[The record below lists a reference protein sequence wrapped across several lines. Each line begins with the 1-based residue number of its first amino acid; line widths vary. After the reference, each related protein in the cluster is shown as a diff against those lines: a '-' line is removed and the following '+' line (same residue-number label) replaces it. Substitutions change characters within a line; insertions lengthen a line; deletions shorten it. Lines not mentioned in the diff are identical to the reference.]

1 MSWYEDFKTGTKDYL
16 TKGNS
21 KQSKTT
27 SYSKYG
33 SSSWWMSDWDD
44 TGYSNSFTTN
54 TQTKSKNLYKM
65 AAHRRAIANF
75 VSIVTGKNIPVK
87 FNTKGNSYTD
97 GTTVV
102 ISSKVA
108 EPNEFD
114 PAVGLALHEG
124 SHIKLSNFKLLADMY
139 KSIEKVVG
147 PAKLKEWLETANK
160 KGVEDVI
167 YTVKD
172 ILNWVE
178 DRRIDQFIFD
188 GAPGYRDYYR
198 SMYDKYFNDPA
209 IDKGMQSDEFKTET
223 MDAYM
228 FRLINLHSKFSKANA
243 LKGLNEITKIAK
255 LSDINRLKS
264 TDDALVVACDI
275 FDVILRCI
283 DEAQQKV
290 ENKANGKKQ
299 KANGQGQGA
308 PQAGEGEQ
316 EAGEDDIDV
325 EIGEDGDGDG
335 DDNDESEDF
344 DEAGG
349 DNEVAEEG
357 KGVVGK
363 IKAVLG
369 GKGKNAKPAEGKLS
383 QRQMDILKKKI
394 EKQKEFLRGEIKK
407 GNVSSNENKQ
417 LDTIDQSGTEL
428 KTVGQ
433 ELANGVVITKGIDCI
448 VVKKMNQ
455 SLLESA
461 DFPLADLRYNAKDGE
476 HQNSVQCAS
485 EVIEGIRI
493 GTVLGKKLQVRSES
507 RETIF
512 NRQLVGRMDKRMI
525 SSLGFGNEHVFFTKE
540 IDAYKKANLHISVDA
555 SGSMSGTKWRKTM
568 TNVVALAKAVSMI
581 PNLEIQISFRTT
593 SGELPYIVIAYDSR
607 VDKFIKVKTLFQYL
621 RPGGTT
627 PEGLAFEG
635 VMKQMVGSTTDVE
648 SYFLNISD
656 GEPYF
661 HGKGYNYQG
670 YYASKHTKK
679 MVDKIEAM
687 GIKVMS
693 YFVSEYSG
701 DVDATSGSGKV
712 FKDCYGK
719 AAHYIN
725 VTNVNEV
732 TRTMNKLFMAK
743 ES

>member
-124 SHIKLSNFKLLADMY
+124 SHIKLSNFTLLADMY
-139 KSIEKVVG
+139 QSIQKVVG
-147 PAKLKEWLETANK
+147 PAKLKEWMETANN
-160 KGVEDVI
+160 KGVSDVI
-167 YTVKD
+167 YTIKD

-188 GAPGYRDYYR
+188 AAPGYRDYYR

-209 IDKGMQSDEFKTET
+209 IDKGMTSTEMSNET
-223 MDAYM
+223 MDSYM
-228 FRLINLHSKFSKANA
+228 FRLINLHSKFSRANA

-275 FDVILRCI
+275 FEVILTNI
-283 DEAQQKV
+283 DANAQEE
-290 ENKANGKKQ
+290 ENKGKGKG
-299 KANGQGQGA
+299 KGQGQGS

-316 EAGEDDIDV
+316 EAGEDDIEV
-325 EIGEDGDGDG
+325 EMGDSGSEGMG
-335 DDNDESEDF
+335 DDGEDF
-344 DEAGG
+344 DEAG
-349 DNEVAEEG
+349 DNGVAEEG

-363 IKAVLG
+363 IKVMLG
-369 GKGKNAKPAEGKLS
+369 GKGKNGKPAEGKLS
-383 QRQMDILKKKI
+383 QRQLEILKKKI
-394 EKQKEFLRGEIKK
+394 EKQKEFLRGDVKK
-407 GNVSSNENKQ
+407 GNVSQTENKS

-428 KTVGQ
+428 KKVGE
-433 ELANGVVITKGIDCI
+433 ELANGKVVTKGIECI
-448 VVKKMNQ
+448 VVKKMTQ
-455 SLLESA
+455 TLLESH
-461 DFPLADLRYNAKDGE
+461 DFPLASLRYNAKEGE
-476 HQNSVQCAS
+476 HQCQSHCAT
-485 EVIEGIRI
+485 EVAEGIRL
-493 GTVLGKKLQVRSES
+493 GTILGKKLQVRSES

-525 SSLGFGNEHVFFTKE
+525 SSLGFGNEHVFYTKE

-555 SGSMSGTKWRKTM
+555 SGSMGGTKWRKTM
-568 TNVVALAKAVSMI
+568 INVVALAKAVDMI
-581 PNLEIQISFRTT
+581 SNLEIQISFRTT
-593 SGELPYIVIAYDSR
+593 SGELPYIVVAYDSR

-621 RPGGTT
+621 QPGGTT

-635 VMKQMVGSTTDVE
+635 VMKQMVGSTNDID

-679 MVDKIEAM
+679 MVDKIQSM
-687 GIKVMS
+687 GIKVLS
-693 YFVSEYSG
+693 YFVSDYSG

-719 AAHYIN
+719 AASYIN

-732 TRTMNKLFMAK
+732 TRTMNGLFMAK

>member
-1 MSWYEDFKTGTKDYL
+1 MSKYK
-16 TKGNS
+16 
-21 KQSKTT
+21 
-27 SYSKYG
+27 SYSSYG
-33 SSSWWMSDWDD
+33 NSSWWMSDWDTND
-44 TGYSNSFTTN
+44 YTTSYSPK
-54 TQTKSKNLYKM
+54 QEKSKNLYKM

-124 SHIKLSNFKLLADMY
+124 SHIKLSNFTLLADMY
-139 KSIEKVVG
+139 KSISKVVG
-147 PAKLKEWLETANK
+147 PAKLKEWMDTANQ
-160 KGVEDVI
+160 KGVSDVI

-209 IDKGMQSDEFKTET
+209 IDKGMTSTEMSNET
-223 MDAYM
+223 MDSYM
-228 FRLINLHSKFSKANA
+228 FRLINLHSKFSRANA
-243 LKGLNEITKIAK
+243 LKGLSEITKIAK

-283 DEAQQKV
+283 DEAQQAE
-290 ENKANGKKQ
+290 ENKGNGKGKG
-299 KANGQGQGA
+299 KGQGNGS

-316 EAGEDDIDV
+316 EAGENDIDV
-325 EIGEDGDGDG
+325 EVGEDGGSDGID
-335 DDNDESEDF
+335 DESEDF

-357 KGVVGK
+357 KGVMGK
-363 IKAVLG
+363 IKVMLG
-369 GKGKNAKPAEGKLS
+369 GKGKNGKPAEGKLS
-383 QRQMDILKKKI
+383 QRQLEILKKKI
-394 EKQKEFLRGEIKK
+394 EKQKEFLRGDVKK
-407 GNVSSNENKQ
+407 GNVSSSENKS

-433 ELANGVVITKGIDCI
+433 ELANGVVITKGIECI

-455 SLLESA
+455 SLLESS
-461 DFPLADLRYNAKDGE
+461 DFPLADLRYNSKEGE
-476 HQNSVQCAS
+476 HQNHLQCAS
-485 EVIEGIRI
+485 EVLEGIRL
-493 GTVLGKKLQVRSES
+493 GTILGKKLQVRSES

-568 TNVVALAKAVSMI
+568 TNVVALAKAVDMI
-581 PNLEIQISFRTT
+581 SNLEIQISFRTT
-593 SGELPYIVIAYDSR
+593 SGELPYIVVAYDSR
-607 VDKFIKVKTLFQYL
+607 IDKFIKVKTLFQYL

-635 VMKQMVGSTTDVE
+635 VMKQMVGSTTDVD

-679 MVDKIEAM
+679 MVDKIQSM
-687 GIKVMS
+687 GIKVLS

-719 AAHYIN
+719 AASYIN

-732 TRTMNKLFMAK
+732 TRTMNGLFMAK

>member
-1 MSWYEDFKTGTKDYL
+1 MSKYK
-16 TKGNS
+16 
-21 KQSKTT
+21 
-27 SYSKYG
+27 SYSSYG

-44 TGYSNSFTTN
+44 SKYTTSY
-54 TQTKSKNLYKM
+54 TTKQDKSKNLYKM

-87 FNTKGNSYTD
+87 FNSKGNSYTD
-97 GTTVV
+97 GNTVV

-124 SHIKLSNFKLLADMY
+124 SHIKLSNFTLLQDMY
-139 KSIEKVVG
+139 KSIEKAVG
-147 PAKLKEWLETANK
+147 PAKLKEWMDIANQ
-160 KGVEDVI
+160 KGVSDVI
-167 YTVKD
+167 YTIKD

-209 IDKGMQSDEFKTET
+209 IDKGMQSTEMSTET
-223 MDAYM
+223 LNSYM
-228 FRLINLHSKFSKANA
+228 FRLINLHSKFSRANA
-243 LKGLNEITKIAK
+243 LNGLGEITKIAK
-255 LSDINRLKS
+255 LSDISRLNS
-264 TDDALVVACDI
+264 TGDALIVACDI
-275 FDVILRCI
+275 FDVILNNI
-283 DEAQQKV
+283 DAKAQEE
-290 ENKANGKKQ
+290 ENEANGKGKG
-299 KANGQGQGA
+299 KGQGNGS

-325 EIGEDGDGDG
+325 EVGDGDDGDG
-335 DDNDESEDF
+335 DDSETEDF

-357 KGVVGK
+357 KGVMGK
-363 IKAVLG
+363 IKVMLG
-369 GKGKNAKPAEGKLS
+369 GKAKNGKPAEGKLS
-383 QRQMDILKKKI
+383 QRQLEILKKKI
-394 EKQKEFLRGEIKK
+394 EKQKEFIRGNIKK
-407 GNVSSNENKQ
+407 GTVSQNENKQ
-417 LDTIDQSGTEL
+417 LDTIDKSGTEL

-433 ELANGVVITKGIDCI
+433 ELANGVVVTKGIDCI
-448 VVKKMNQ
+448 VVKKMTQ
-455 SLLESA
+455 SLMESS
-461 DFPLADLRYNAKDGE
+461 DFPLASLRYNAKEGE
-476 HQNSVQCAS
+476 HQNSVHCAS
-485 EVIEGIRI
+485 EVAEGIRI
-493 GTVLGKKLQVRSES
+493 GTILGKKLQVRSES

-593 SGELPYIVIAYDSR
+593 SGELPYIVVAYDSR

-621 RPGGTT
+621 QPGGTT

-635 VMKQMVGSTTDVE
+635 VMKQMVGSTSDID

-661 HGKGYNYQG
+661 HGKGYSYQG
-670 YYASKHTKK
+670 YHASKHTRK
-679 MVDKIEAM
+679 MVDKIEGM
-687 GIKVMS
+687 GIKVLS
-693 YFVSEYSG
+693 YFVSDYSG
-701 DVDATSGSGKV
+701 DVDASSGSGKV

-719 AAHYIN
+719 AASYIN

-732 TRTMNKLFMAK
+732 TRTMNGLFMAK

>member
-1 MSWYEDFKTGTKDYL
+1 MSKYK
-16 TKGNS
+16 
-21 KQSKTT
+21 
-27 SYSKYG
+27 SYSSYG
-33 SSSWWMSDWDD
+33 NSSWWMSDWDTND
-44 TGYSNSFTTN
+44 YTISYSPK
-54 TQTKSKNLYKM
+54 QEKSKNLYKM

-124 SHIKLSNFKLLADMY
+124 SHIKLSNFTLLADMY
-139 KSIEKVVG
+139 QSIQKVVG
-147 PAKLKEWLETANK
+147 PAKLKEWMETANK
-160 KGVEDVI
+160 KGVSDVI

-209 IDKGMQSDEFKTET
+209 IDKGMTSTEMSNET
-223 MDAYM
+223 MDSYM
-228 FRLINLHSKFSKANA
+228 FRLINLHSKFSRPNA
-243 LKGLNEITKIAK
+243 LKGLSEITKIAK

-283 DEAQQKV
+283 DEAQQAE
-290 ENKANGKKQ
+290 ENKGNGKGKG
-299 KANGQGQGA
+299 KGQGS

-316 EAGEDDIDV
+316 EAGEDDIEV
-325 EIGEDGDGDG
+325 EVSEDGGSDGI
-335 DDNDESEDF
+335 DDEGEDF
-344 DEAGG
+344 DEAAG
-349 DNEVAEEG
+349 DNEAAEEG
-357 KGVVGK
+357 KGVMGK
-363 IKAVLG
+363 IKVMLG
-369 GKGKNAKPAEGKLS
+369 GKGKNGKPAEGKLS
-383 QRQMDILKKKI
+383 QRQLEILKKKI
-394 EKQKEFLRGEIKK
+394 EKQKEFLRGDVKK
-407 GNVSSNENKQ
+407 GNVSSSENKS

-428 KTVGQ
+428 KTVGE
-433 ELANGVVITKGIDCI
+433 ELSNGTVVTKGIECI

-461 DFPLADLRYNAKDGE
+461 DFPLADLRYNSKEGE
-476 HQNSVQCAS
+476 HQNHLQCAS
-485 EVIEGIRI
+485 EVLEGIRL
-493 GTVLGKKLQVRSES
+493 GTILGKKLQVRSES

-568 TNVVALAKAVSMI
+568 TNVVALAKAVDMI
-581 PNLEIQISFRTT
+581 SNLEIQISFRTT
-593 SGELPYIVIAYDSR
+593 SGELPYIVVAYDSR

-635 VMKQMVGSTTDVE
+635 VMKQMVGSTTDVD

-670 YYASKHTKK
+670 HHASKHTRK
-679 MVDKIEAM
+679 MVDKIQSM
-687 GIKVMS
+687 GIKVLS
-693 YFVSEYSG
+693 YFVSDYG
-701 DVDATSGSGKV
+701 DTDSTSGSGKV

-719 AAHYIN
+719 AASYIN

-732 TRTMNKLFMAK
+732 TRTMNGLFMAK

>member
-1 MSWYEDFKTGTKDYL
+1 
-16 TKGNS
+16 
-21 KQSKTT
+21 
-27 SYSKYG
+27 
-33 SSSWWMSDWDD
+33 MSDWDTND
-44 TGYSNSFTTN
+44 YTTLYSPK
-54 TQTKSKNLYKM
+54 QEKSKNLYKM

-124 SHIKLSNFKLLADMY
+124 SHIKLSNFTLLADMY
-139 KSIEKVVG
+139 QSIQKVVG
-147 PAKLKEWLETANK
+147 PAKLKEWMETANN
-160 KGVEDVI
+160 KGVSDVI
-167 YTVKD
+167 YTIKD

-198 SMYDKYFNDPA
+198 AMYDKYFNDPA
-209 IDKGMQSDEFKTET
+209 IDKGMTSTEMSEET
-223 MDAYM
+223 LDSYM
-228 FRLINLHSKFSKANA
+228 FRLINLHSKFSRPNA
-243 LKGLNEITKIAK
+243 LKGLSEITKLAK
-255 LSDINRLKS
+255 LSDINRLKT

-275 FDVILRCI
+275 FDVILTNI
-283 DEAQQKV
+283 DANAQAE
-290 ENKANGKKQ
+290 ENKGNGKGKG
-299 KANGQGQGA
+299 KGQGS

-325 EIGEDGDGDG
+325 EIGEDGGSDGI
-335 DDNDESEDF
+335 DDEGEDF

-357 KGVVGK
+357 KGVMGK
-363 IKAVLG
+363 IKVMLG
-369 GKGKNAKPAEGKLS
+369 GKGKNGKPAEGKLS
-383 QRQMDILKKKI
+383 QRQLEILKKKI
-394 EKQKEFLRGEIKK
+394 EKQKEFLRGDVKK
-407 GNVSSNENKQ
+407 GSVSSSENKS

-433 ELANGVVITKGIDCI
+433 ELANGTVINKGIECI

-461 DFPLADLRYNAKDGE
+461 DFPLADLRYNSKAGE
-476 HQNSVQCAS
+476 HQNHVQCAS
-485 EVIEGIRI
+485 EVLEGIRL
-493 GTVLGKKLQVRSES
+493 GTILGKKLQVRSES

-568 TNVVALAKAVSMI
+568 TNVVALAKAVDMI
-581 PNLEIQISFRTT
+581 SNLEIQISFRTT
-593 SGELPYIVIAYDSR
+593 SGELPYIVVAYDSR
-607 VDKFIKVKTLFQYL
+607 IDKFIKIKTLFQYL

-635 VMKQMVGSTTDVE
+635 VMKQMVGSTTDVD

-679 MVDKIEAM
+679 MVDKIQSM
-687 GIKVMS
+687 GIKVLS

-701 DVDATSGSGKV
+701 DADATSGSGKV
-712 FKDCYGK
+712 LKDCYGK
-719 AAHYIN
+719 AASYIN

-732 TRTMNKLFMAK
+732 TRTMNGLFMAK

>member
-1 MSWYEDFKTGTKDYL
+1 MSKYK
-16 TKGNS
+16 
-21 KQSKTT
+21 
-27 SYSKYG
+27 SYSSSKYG
-33 SSSWWMSDWDD
+33 NSSWWMSDWETNDY
-44 TGYSNSFTTN
+44 TVVYSGK
-54 TQTKSKNLYKM
+54 QEKSKNLYKM

-124 SHIKLSNFKLLADMY
+124 SHIKLSNFKLLGDMY

-147 PAKLKEWLETANK
+147 PAKLKEWSETANA
-160 KGVEDVI
+160 KGVSDII
-167 YTVKD
+167 YTIKD

-198 SMYDKYFNDPA
+198 AMYDKYFNDPA
-209 IDKGMQSDEFKTET
+209 IDKGMTSTEMSEET
-223 MDAYM
+223 LDSYM
-228 FRLINLHSKFSKANA
+228 FRLINLHSKFSRPNA
-243 LKGLNEITKIAK
+243 LKGLSEITKLAK
-255 LSDINRLKS
+255 LSDINRLKT

-275 FDVILRCI
+275 FEVILNNI
-283 DEAQQKV
+283 DPQAQQA
-290 ENKANGKKQ
+290 ENEANGKKQ
-299 KANGQGQGA
+299 KGNGQGQGS

-316 EAGEDDIDV
+316 EAGEDDIEV
-325 EIGEDGDGDG
+325 EINEDGGSDGM
-335 DDNDESEDF
+335 DDEGEDF
-344 DEAGG
+344 DEAAG

-357 KGVVGK
+357 KGVMGK
-363 IKAVLG
+363 IKVMLG
-369 GKGKNAKPAEGKLS
+369 GKGKNGKPAEGKLS
-383 QRQMDILKKKI
+383 QRQLEILKKKI
-394 EKQKEFLRGEIKK
+394 EKQKEFLRGDVKK
-407 GNVSSNENKQ
+407 GNVSQTENKA

-433 ELANGVVITKGIDCI
+433 ELANGKVVTKGIDCI
-448 VVKKMNQ
+448 VVKKMTQ
-455 SLLESA
+455 TLLESH
-461 DFPLADLRYNAKDGE
+461 DFPLASLRYNAKEGE
-476 HQNSVQCAS
+476 HQCQSQCAS
-485 EVIEGIRI
+485 EVAEGIRL
-493 GTVLGKKLQVRSES
+493 GTILGKKLQVRSES

-525 SSLGFGNEHVFFTKE
+525 SSLGFGNEHVFYTKE

-555 SGSMSGTKWRKTM
+555 SGSMGGTKWRKTM
-568 TNVVALAKAVSMI
+568 TNVVALAKAVDMI
-581 PNLEIQISFRTT
+581 SNLEIQISFRTT
-593 SGELPYIVIAYDSR
+593 SGELPYIVVAYDSR

-621 RPGGTT
+621 QPGGTT

-635 VMKQMVGSTTDVE
+635 VMKQMVGSTTDID

-661 HGKGYNYQG
+661 HGKGYSYQG
-670 YYASKHTKK
+670 YHASKHTRK

-687 GIKVMS
+687 GIKVLS
-693 YFVSEYSG
+693 YFVSDYSG
-701 DVDATSGSGKV
+701 DVDASSGSGKV

-719 AAHYIN
+719 AASYIN

-732 TRTMNKLFMAK
+732 TRTMNGLFMAK
-743 ES
+743 D

>member
-1 MSWYEDFKTGTKDYL
+1 
-16 TKGNS
+16 
-21 KQSKTT
+21 
-27 SYSKYG
+27 
-33 SSSWWMSDWDD
+33 MSDWDTND
-44 TGYSNSFTTN
+44 YTISYSPK
-54 TQTKSKNLYKM
+54 QEKSKNLYKM

-124 SHIKLSNFKLLADMY
+124 SHIKLSNFTLLADMY
-139 KSIEKVVG
+139 QSIQKVVG
-147 PAKLKEWLETANK
+147 PAKLKEWMETANN
-160 KGVEDVI
+160 KGVSDVI
-167 YTVKD
+167 YTIKD

-209 IDKGMQSDEFKTET
+209 IDKGMTSTEMSEET
-223 MDAYM
+223 LDSYM
-228 FRLINLHSKFSKANA
+228 FRLINLHSKFSRPNA
-243 LKGLNEITKIAK
+243 LKGLSEITKLAK

-275 FDVILRCI
+275 FDVILTNI
-283 DEAQQKV
+283 DANAQAE
-290 ENKANGKKQ
+290 ENKGNGKGKG
-299 KANGQGQGA
+299 KGQGS

-316 EAGEDDIDV
+316 EAGEDDIEV
-325 EIGEDGDGDG
+325 EINEDGGSDGI
-335 DDNDESEDF
+335 DDEGEEF

-349 DNEVAEEG
+349 DNEAAEEG
-357 KGVVGK
+357 KGVMGK
-363 IKAVLG
+363 IKVMLG
-369 GKGKNAKPAEGKLS
+369 GKGKNGKPAEGKLS
-383 QRQMDILKKKI
+383 QRQLEILKKKI
-394 EKQKEFLRGEIKK
+394 EKQKEFLRGDVKK
-407 GNVSSNENKQ
+407 GNVSSSENKS

-428 KTVGQ
+428 KTVGE
-433 ELANGVVITKGIDCI
+433 ELSNGTVVTKGIECI

-455 SLLESA
+455 SLLESS
-461 DFPLADLRYNAKDGE
+461 DFPLADLRYNSKEGE
-476 HQNSVQCAS
+476 HQNHVQCAS
-485 EVIEGIRI
+485 EVLEGIRI

-568 TNVVALAKAVSMI
+568 TNVVALAKAVDMI
-581 PNLEIQISFRTT
+581 SNLEIQISFRTT
-593 SGELPYIVIAYDSR
+593 SGELPYIVVAYDSR
-607 VDKFIKVKTLFQYL
+607 IDKFIKVKTLFQYL

-635 VMKQMVGSTTDVE
+635 VMKQMVGSTTDVD

-670 YYASKHTKK
+670 HFASKHTKK
-679 MVDKIEAM
+679 MVEKIQSM
-687 GIKVMS
+687 GIKVLS
-693 YFVSEYSG
+693 YFVSDYSG
-701 DVDATSGSGKV
+701 DVDASSGSGKV

-719 AAHYIN
+719 TASYIN

-732 TRTMNKLFMAK
+732 TRTMNGLFMAK

>member
-1 MSWYEDFKTGTKDYL
+1 MSKYK
-16 TKGNS
+16 
-21 KQSKTT
+21 
-27 SYSKYG
+27 SYSSYG
-33 SSSWWMSDWDD
+33 NSSWWMSDWD
-44 TGYSNSFTTN
+44 TNSYTTLY
-54 TQTKSKNLYKM
+54 TPKEDKSKNLYKM

-147 PAKLKEWLETANK
+147 PAKLKEWLDTANK
-160 KGVEDVI
+160 KGVSDVI

-209 IDKGMQSDEFKTET
+209 IDKGMTSTEMSNET
-223 MDAYM
+223 MDSYM
-228 FRLINLHSKFSKANA
+228 FRLINLHSKFSRANA

-255 LSDINRLKS
+255 LSDINRLKT

-283 DEAQQKV
+283 DEAQQAE
-290 ENKANGKKQ
+290 ENKGNGKGNGK
-299 KANGQGQGA
+299 GQGS

-316 EAGEDDIDV
+316 EAGEDDIEV
-325 EIGEDGDGDG
+325 EVSEDGGSDGM
-335 DDNDESEDF
+335 DDEGGDF
-344 DEAGG
+344 DEAGSDG
-349 DNEVAEEG
+349 DVAEEG
-357 KGVVGK
+357 KGVIGK
-363 IKAVLG
+363 IKVMLG
-369 GKGKNAKPAEGKLS
+369 GKGKNGKPAEGKLS
-383 QRQMDILKKKI
+383 QRQLEILKKKI
-394 EKQKEFLRGEIKK
+394 EKQKEFLRGDVKK
-407 GNVSSNENKQ
+407 GNVSSSENKS

-433 ELANGVVITKGIDCI
+433 ELANGVVITKGIECI

-455 SLLESA
+455 SLLESS

-485 EVIEGIRI
+485 EVLEGIRL
-493 GTVLGKKLQVRSES
+493 GTILGKKLQVRSES

-568 TNVVALAKAVSMI
+568 TNVVALAKAVDMI
-581 PNLEIQISFRTT
+581 SNLEIQISFRTT
-593 SGELPYIVIAYDSR
+593 SGELPYIVVAYDSR
-607 VDKFIKVKTLFQYL
+607 IDKFIKVKTLFQYL

-635 VMKQMVGSTTDVE
+635 VMKQMVGSTTDVD

-679 MVDKIEAM
+679 MVDKIQSM
-687 GIKVMS
+687 GIKVLS

-701 DVDATSGSGKV
+701 DVDANSGSGKV

-719 AAHYIN
+719 AASYIN

-732 TRTMNKLFMAK
+732 TRTMNGLFMAK

>member
-44 TGYSNSFTTN
+44 TSYSNSFTTN

-124 SHIKLSNFKLLADMY
+124 SHIKLSNFTLLADMY

-160 KGVEDVI
+160 KGVSDVI

-209 IDKGMQSDEFKTET
+209 IDKGMQSDELKTET

-283 DEAQQKV
+283 DEAQQKA

-299 KANGQGQGA
+299 KGNGQGQGA

-325 EIGEDGDGDG
+325 EIGEDDGD

-568 TNVVALAKAVSMI
+568 TNVVALAKAVDMI
-581 PNLEIQISFRTT
+581 SNLEIQISFRTT
-593 SGELPYIVIAYDSR
+593 SGELPYIVVAYDSR
-607 VDKFIKVKTLFQYL
+607 IDKFIKVKTLFQYL

-635 VMKQMVGSTTDVE
+635 VMKQMVGSTTDVD

-679 MVDKIEAM
+679 MVDKIQSM
-687 GIKVMS
+687 GIKVLS

-701 DVDATSGSGKV
+701 DVDANSGSGKV

-719 AAHYIN
+719 AASYIN

-732 TRTMNKLFMAK
+732 TRTMNDLFMAK

>member
-1 MSWYEDFKTGTKDYL
+1 MSDWDTNDY
-16 TKGNS
+16 
-21 KQSKTT
+21 TT
-27 SYSKYG
+27 SYSPKQ
-33 SSSWWMSDWDD
+33 D
-44 TGYSNSFTTN
+44 
-54 TQTKSKNLYKM
+54 KSKNLYKM

-75 VSIVTGKNIPVK
+75 VNIVTGKNIPVK
-87 FNTKGNSYTD
+87 FNSKGNSYTD
-97 GTTVV
+97 GRSVV

-124 SHIKLSNFKLLADMY
+124 SHIKLSNFELLSDMH
-139 KSIEKVVG
+139 KSIQKVVG
-147 PAKLKEWLETANK
+147 PAKLKEWSETANV
-160 KGVEDVI
+160 KGVTDII
-167 YTVKD
+167 YTIKD

-198 SMYDKYFNDPA
+198 AMYDKYFNDPA
-209 IDKGMQSDEFKTET
+209 IDKGMQSTEMSEET
-223 MDAYM
+223 LDSYM
-228 FRLINLHSKFSKANA
+228 FRLINLHSKFSRANA

-275 FDVILRCI
+275 FEVILTNI
-283 DEAQQKV
+283 DANAQAE
-290 ENKANGKKQ
+290 ENKGKGKG
-299 KANGQGQGA
+299 KGQGQGS

-316 EAGEDDIDV
+316 EAGEDDIEV
-325 EIGEDGDGDG
+325 EIGEDSGSDGM
-335 DDNDESEDF
+335 DDEGEDF
-344 DEAGG
+344 DEAAG
-349 DNEVAEEG
+349 DNEVAEDG
-357 KGVVGK
+357 KGVMGK
-363 IKAVLG
+363 IKVMLG
-369 GKGKNAKPAEGKLS
+369 GKGKNGKPAEGKLS
-383 QRQMDILKKKI
+383 QRQLEILKKKI
-394 EKQKEFLRGEIKK
+394 QKQKEFLRGDVKK
-407 GNVSSNENKQ
+407 GNVSQTENKS

-433 ELANGVVITKGIDCI
+433 ELANGKVVTKGIECI
-448 VVKKMNQ
+448 VVKKMTQ
-455 SLLESA
+455 TLLESH
-461 DFPLADLRYNAKDGE
+461 DFPLASLRYNAKEGE
-476 HQNSVQCAS
+476 HQNQIHCAT
-485 EVIEGIRI
+485 EVAEGIRL
-493 GTVLGKKLQVRSES
+493 GTILGKKLQVRSES

-555 SGSMSGTKWRKTM
+555 SGSMGGTKWRKTM
-568 TNVVALAKAVSMI
+568 TNVVALAKAVDMI
-581 PNLEIQISFRTT
+581 SNLEIQISFRTT
-593 SGELPYIVIAYDSR
+593 SGELPYIVVAYDSR

-621 RPGGTT
+621 QPGGTT

-635 VMKQMVGSTTDVE
+635 VMKQMVGSTTDVD

-661 HGKGYNYQG
+661 HGRGYSYQG

-679 MVDKIEAM
+679 MVDKIESM
-687 GIKVMS
+687 GIKVLS
-693 YFVSEYSG
+693 YFVSDYSG
-701 DVDATSGSGKV
+701 DVDASSGSGKV

-719 AAHYIN
+719 AASYIN

-732 TRTMNKLFMAK
+732 TRTMNGLFMAK

>member
-44 TGYSNSFTTN
+44 SGYSNSFTTN

-147 PAKLKEWLETANK
+147 PAKLKEWQETAQK
-160 KGVEDVI
+160 KGVDDVI

-209 IDKGMQSDEFKTET
+209 IDKGMQSDEMTTET
-223 MDAYM
+223 MNSYL
-228 FRLINLHSKFSKANA
+228 FRLINLHSKFSKPNA

-283 DEAQQKV
+283 DEAQQKA
-290 ENKANGKKQ
+290 ENKANGNSKGK
-299 KANGQGQGA
+299 GQGQGS

-325 EIGEDGDGDG
+325 EIGEDGDGD
-335 DDNDESEDF
+335 DNDESEEF

-357 KGVVGK
+357 KGVMGK

-369 GKGKNAKPAEGKLS
+369 GKGKNGKPAEGKLS

-407 GNVSSNENKQ
+407 GSVSSNENKQ

-433 ELANGVVITKGIDCI
+433 ELANGVVITKGIECI

-455 SLLESA
+455 SLLESS
-461 DFPLADLRYNAKDGE
+461 DFPLADLRYNAKEGE

-485 EVIEGIRI
+485 EVMEGIRI
-493 GTVLGKKLQVRSES
+493 GTILGKKLQVRSES

-512 NRQLVGRMDKRMI
+512 NRQLVGRMDKRMV

-593 SGELPYIVIAYDSR
+593 SGELPYIVVAYDSR

-635 VMKQMVGSTTDVE
+635 VMKQMVGSTSDVD

-701 DVDATSGSGKV
+701 DVDSTSGSGKV

>member
-1 MSWYEDFKTGTKDYL
+1 MSKYK
-16 TKGNS
+16 
-21 KQSKTT
+21 
-27 SYSKYG
+27 SYSSYG

-44 TGYSNSFTTN
+44 SKYTTSY
-54 TQTKSKNLYKM
+54 TTKQDKSKNLYKM

-87 FNTKGNSYTD
+87 FNSKGNSYTD
-97 GTTVV
+97 GNTVV

-124 SHIKLSNFKLLADMY
+124 SHIKLSNFTLLQDMY
-139 KSIEKVVG
+139 KSIEKAVG
-147 PAKLKEWLETANK
+147 PAKLKEWMDIANQ
-160 KGVEDVI
+160 KGVSDVI
-167 YTVKD
+167 YTIKD

-209 IDKGMQSDEFKTET
+209 IDKGMQSTEMSTET
-223 MDAYM
+223 LNSYM
-228 FRLINLHSKFSKANA
+228 FRLINLHSKFSRANA
-243 LKGLNEITKIAK
+243 LNGLGEITKIAK
-255 LSDINRLKS
+255 LSDISRLNS
-264 TDDALVVACDI
+264 TGDALIVACDI
-275 FDVILRCI
+275 FDVILNNI
-283 DEAQQKV
+283 DAKAQEE
-290 ENKANGKKQ
+290 ENEANGKGKG
-299 KANGQGQGA
+299 KGQGNGS

-325 EIGEDGDGDG
+325 EVGDGDDGDG
-335 DDNDESEDF
+335 DDSETEDF

-357 KGVVGK
+357 KGVMGK
-363 IKAVLG
+363 IKVMLG
-369 GKGKNAKPAEGKLS
+369 GKAKNGKPAEGKLS
-383 QRQMDILKKKI
+383 QRQLEILKKKI
-394 EKQKEFLRGEIKK
+394 EKQKEFIRGNIKK
-407 GNVSSNENKQ
+407 GTVSQNENKQ
-417 LDTIDQSGTEL
+417 LDTIDKSGTEL

-433 ELANGVVITKGIDCI
+433 ELANGVVVTKGIDCI
-448 VVKKMNQ
+448 VVKKMTQ
-455 SLLESA
+455 SLMESS
-461 DFPLADLRYNAKDGE
+461 DFPLASLRYNAKEGE
-476 HQNSVQCAS
+476 HQNSVHCAS
-485 EVIEGIRI
+485 EVAEGIRI
-493 GTVLGKKLQVRSES
+493 GTILGKKLQVRSES

-525 SSLGFGNEHVFFTKE
+525 SSLGFGNEHVFYTKE

-593 SGELPYIVIAYDSR
+593 SGELPYIVVAYDSR

-621 RPGGTT
+621 QPGGTT

-635 VMKQMVGSTTDVE
+635 VMKQMVGSTSDID

-661 HGKGYNYQG
+661 HGKGYSYQG
-670 YYASKHTKK
+670 YHASKHTRK
-679 MVDKIEAM
+679 MVDKIEGM
-687 GIKVMS
+687 GIKVLS
-693 YFVSEYSG
+693 YFVSDYSG
-701 DVDATSGSGKV
+701 DVDASSGSGKV

-719 AAHYIN
+719 AASYIN

-732 TRTMNKLFMAK
+732 TRTMNGLFMAK

>member
-1 MSWYEDFKTGTKDYL
+1 
-16 TKGNS
+16 
-21 KQSKTT
+21 
-27 SYSKYG
+27 
-33 SSSWWMSDWDD
+33 MSDWDTND
-44 TGYSNSFTTN
+44 YTTLY
-54 TQTKSKNLYKM
+54 TPKQDKSKNLYKM

-124 SHIKLSNFKLLADMY
+124 SHIKLSNFTLLADMY

-160 KGVEDVI
+160 KGVSDVI

-209 IDKGMQSDEFKTET
+209 IDKGMTSTEMSNET
-223 MDAYM
+223 MDSYM
-228 FRLINLHSKFSKANA
+228 FRLINLHSKFSRANA
-243 LKGLNEITKIAK
+243 LKGLSEITKIAK

-283 DEAQQKV
+283 DAAQQAE
-290 ENKANGKKQ
+290 ENKANGQKQ
-299 KANGQGQGA
+299 KGKGQGS

-316 EAGEDDIDV
+316 EAGEDDIEV
-325 EIGEDGDGDG
+325 EVGEDGGSDGM
-335 DDNDESEDF
+335 DDEGEDF

-357 KGVVGK
+357 KGVMGK
-363 IKAVLG
+363 IKVMLG
-369 GKGKNAKPAEGKLS
+369 GKGKNGKPAEGKLS
-383 QRQMDILKKKI
+383 QRQLEILKKKI
-394 EKQKEFLRGEIKK
+394 EKQKEFLRGDVKK
-407 GNVSSNENKQ
+407 GSVSSSENKS

-433 ELANGVVITKGIDCI
+433 ELANGVVITKGIECI

-455 SLLESA
+455 SLLESS
-461 DFPLADLRYNAKDGE
+461 DFPLADLRYNSKAGE
-476 HQNSVQCAS
+476 HQNHVQCAS
-485 EVIEGIRI
+485 EVLEGIRL
-493 GTVLGKKLQVRSES
+493 GTILGKKLQVRSES

-568 TNVVALAKAVSMI
+568 TNVVALAKAVDMI
-581 PNLEIQISFRTT
+581 SNLEIQISFRTT
-593 SGELPYIVIAYDSR
+593 SGELPYIVVAYDSR
-607 VDKFIKVKTLFQYL
+607 IDKFIKVKTLFQYL

-635 VMKQMVGSTTDVE
+635 VMKQMVGSTTDVD

-679 MVDKIEAM
+679 MVDKIQSM
-687 GIKVMS
+687 GIKVLS

-719 AAHYIN
+719 AASYIN

-732 TRTMNKLFMAK
+732 TRTMNGLFMAK

>member
-1 MSWYEDFKTGTKDYL
+1 MSKYK
-16 TKGNS
+16 
-21 KQSKTT
+21 
-27 SYSKYG
+27 SYSSYG
-33 SSSWWMSDWDD
+33 NSSWWMSDWDTND
-44 TGYSNSFTTN
+44 YTTIY
-54 TQTKSKNLYKM
+54 TSKQEKSKNLYKM

-124 SHIKLSNFKLLADMY
+124 SHIKLSNFTLLADMY

-160 KGVEDVI
+160 KGVSDVI
-167 YTVKD
+167 YTIKD

-209 IDKGMQSDEFKTET
+209 IDKGMTSTEMSNET
-223 MDAYM
+223 LDSYM
-228 FRLINLHSKFSKANA
+228 FRLINLHSKFSRPNA
-243 LKGLNEITKIAK
+243 LKGLSEITKLVK
-255 LSDINRLKS
+255 LSDINRLKT

-283 DEAQQKV
+283 DEAQQAE
-290 ENKANGKKQ
+290 ENKGNGKGKG
-299 KANGQGQGA
+299 KGQGS

-325 EIGEDGDGDG
+325 EIGEDGGSDGM
-335 DDNDESEDF
+335 DDEGEDF

-357 KGVVGK
+357 KGVMGK
-363 IKAVLG
+363 IKVVLG
-369 GKGKNAKPAEGKLS
+369 GKGKNGKPAEGKLS
-383 QRQMDILKKKI
+383 QRQLEILKKKI
-394 EKQKEFLRGEIKK
+394 EKQKEFLRGDVKK
-407 GNVSSNENKQ
+407 GSVSSSENKS

-433 ELANGVVITKGIDCI
+433 ELANGTVINKGIECI

-461 DFPLADLRYNAKDGE
+461 DFPLADLRYNSKAGE
-476 HQNSVQCAS
+476 HQNHVQCAS
-485 EVIEGIRI
+485 EVLEGIRL
-493 GTVLGKKLQVRSES
+493 GTILGKKLQVRSES

-568 TNVVALAKAVSMI
+568 TNVVALAKAVDMI
-581 PNLEIQISFRTT
+581 SNLEIQISFRTT
-593 SGELPYIVIAYDSR
+593 SGELPYIVVAYDSR
-607 VDKFIKVKTLFQYL
+607 IDKFIKVKTLFQYL

-635 VMKQMVGSTTDVE
+635 VMKQMVGSTTDVD

-679 MVDKIEAM
+679 MVDKIQSM
-687 GIKVMS
+687 GIKVLS
-693 YFVSEYSG
+693 YFVSDYSG
-701 DVDATSGSGKV
+701 DVDASSGSGKV

-719 AAHYIN
+719 AASYIN

-732 TRTMNKLFMAK
+732 TRTMNGLFMAK

>member
-1 MSWYEDFKTGTKDYL
+1 MSKYK
-16 TKGNS
+16 
-21 KQSKTT
+21 
-27 SYSKYG
+27 SYSSYG
-33 SSSWWMSDWDD
+33 NSSWWMSDWD
-44 TGYSNSFTTN
+44 TNSYTTLY
-54 TQTKSKNLYKM
+54 TPKQEKSKNLYKM

-97 GTTVV
+97 GKAVV

-124 SHIKLSNFKLLADMY
+124 SHIKLSNFALLQDMY
-139 KSIEKVVG
+139 RSIEKVVG
-147 PAKLKEWLETANK
+147 PAKLKEWSETANA
-160 KGVEDVI
+160 KGVSDII
-167 YTVKD
+167 YTIKD

-198 SMYDKYFNDPA
+198 AMYDKYFNDPA
-209 IDKGMQSDEFKTET
+209 IDKGMTSTEMSEET
-223 MDAYM
+223 LDSYM
-228 FRLINLHSKFSKANA
+228 FRLINLHSKFSRPNA

-255 LSDINRLKS
+255 LSDINRLKT

-275 FDVILRCI
+275 FEVILTNI
-283 DEAQQKV
+283 DANAQAA
-290 ENKANGKKQ
+290 ENKANGQKQ
-299 KANGQGQGA
+299 KGKGQGQGS

-316 EAGEDDIDV
+316 EAGEDDIEV
-325 EIGEDGDGDG
+325 EISEDGGSDGM
-335 DDNDESEDF
+335 DDDSEDF
-344 DEAGG
+344 DEAAG

-357 KGVVGK
+357 KGVMGK
-363 IKAVLG
+363 IKVMLG
-369 GKGKNAKPAEGKLS
+369 GKGKNGKPAEGKLS
-383 QRQMDILKKKI
+383 QRQLEILKKKI
-394 EKQKEFLRGEIKK
+394 EKQKEFLRGDVKK
-407 GNVSSNENKQ
+407 GNVSQTENKS

-428 KTVGQ
+428 KKVGE
-433 ELANGVVITKGIDCI
+433 ELANGKVVTKGIECI
-448 VVKKMNQ
+448 VVKKMTQ
-455 SLLESA
+455 TLLESH
-461 DFPLADLRYNAKDGE
+461 DFPLASLRYNAKEGE
-476 HQNSVQCAS
+476 HQCQSHCAT
-485 EVIEGIRI
+485 EVAEGIRL
-493 GTVLGKKLQVRSES
+493 GTILGKKLQVRSES

-555 SGSMSGTKWRKTM
+555 SGSMGGTKWRKTM
-568 TNVVALAKAVSMI
+568 TNVVALAKAVDMI
-581 PNLEIQISFRTT
+581 SNLEIQISFRTT
-593 SGELPYIVIAYDSR
+593 SGELPYIVVAYDSR
-607 VDKFIKVKTLFQYL
+607 VDKFIKIKTLFQYL

-635 VMKQMVGSTTDVE
+635 VMKQMVGSTTDVD

-670 YYASKHTKK
+670 YYASKHTRK
-679 MVDKIEAM
+679 MVDKIESM
-687 GIKVMS
+687 GIKVLS

-719 AAHYIN
+719 AASYIN

-732 TRTMNKLFMAK
+732 TRTMNGLFMAK

>member
-1 MSWYEDFKTGTKDYL
+1 MSKYK
-16 TKGNS
+16 
-21 KQSKTT
+21 
-27 SYSKYG
+27 SYSSYG
-33 SSSWWMSDWDD
+33 NSSWWMSDWDTND
-44 TGYSNSFTTN
+44 YTTLY
-54 TQTKSKNLYKM
+54 TPKQEKSKNLYKM

-147 PAKLKEWLETANK
+147 PAKLKEWMDTANK
-160 KGVEDVI
+160 KGVSDVI

-209 IDKGMQSDEFKTET
+209 IDKGMTSTEMSNET
-223 MDAYM
+223 MDSYM
-228 FRLINLHSKFSKANA
+228 FRLINLHSKFSRANA
-243 LKGLNEITKIAK
+243 LKGLSEITKIAK

-283 DEAQQKV
+283 DAAQQAE
-290 ENKANGKKQ
+290 ENKGNGKGKG
-299 KANGQGQGA
+299 KGHGS

-316 EAGEDDIDV
+316 EAGEDDIEV
-325 EIGEDGDGDG
+325 EINEDGGSDGM
-335 DDNDESEDF
+335 DDEGEDF

-357 KGVVGK
+357 KGVMGK
-363 IKAVLG
+363 IKVMLG
-369 GKGKNAKPAEGKLS
+369 GKGKNGKPAEGKLS
-383 QRQMDILKKKI
+383 QRQLEILKKKI
-394 EKQKEFLRGEIKK
+394 EKQKEFLRGDVKK
-407 GNVSSNENKQ
+407 GNVSQTENKA

-433 ELANGVVITKGIDCI
+433 ELANGVVITKGIECI

-455 SLLESA
+455 SLLESS

-485 EVIEGIRI
+485 EVAEGIRI

-568 TNVVALAKAVSMI
+568 TNVVALAKAVDMI
-581 PNLEIQISFRTT
+581 SNLEIQISFRTT
-593 SGELPYIVIAYDSR
+593 SGELPYIVVAYDSR
-607 VDKFIKVKTLFQYL
+607 IDKFIKVKTLFQYL

-635 VMKQMVGSTTDVE
+635 VMKQMVGSTTDVD

-679 MVDKIEAM
+679 MVDKIQSM
-687 GIKVMS
+687 GIKVLS

-719 AAHYIN
+719 AASYIN

-732 TRTMNKLFMAK
+732 TRTMNGLFMAK

>member
-1 MSWYEDFKTGTKDYL
+1 
-16 TKGNS
+16 
-21 KQSKTT
+21 
-27 SYSKYG
+27 
-33 SSSWWMSDWDD
+33 MSDWD
-44 TGYSNSFTTN
+44 TNSYTTLY
-54 TQTKSKNLYKM
+54 TPKEDKSKNLYKM

-147 PAKLKEWLETANK
+147 PAKLKEWMETANK
-160 KGVEDVI
+160 KGVDDVI

-209 IDKGMQSDEFKTET
+209 IDKGMTSTEMSNET
-223 MDAYM
+223 MDSYM
-228 FRLINLHSKFSKANA
+228 FRLINLHSKFSRANA

-255 LSDINRLKS
+255 LSDINRLKT

-283 DEAQQKV
+283 DEAQQAE
-290 ENKANGKKQ
+290 ENKGNGKGKG
-299 KANGQGQGA
+299 KGQGS

-316 EAGEDDIDV
+316 EAGEDDIEV
-325 EIGEDGDGDG
+325 EVSEDGGSDGM
-335 DDNDESEDF
+335 DDEGGDF
-344 DEAGG
+344 DEAGSDG
-349 DNEVAEEG
+349 DVAEEG
-357 KGVVGK
+357 KGVMGK
-363 IKAVLG
+363 IKVMLG
-369 GKGKNAKPAEGKLS
+369 GKGKNGKPAEGKLS
-383 QRQMDILKKKI
+383 QRQLEILKKKI
-394 EKQKEFLRGEIKK
+394 EKQKEFLRGDVKK
-407 GNVSSNENKQ
+407 GNVSSSENKS

-433 ELANGVVITKGIDCI
+433 ELANGVVITKGIECI

-455 SLLESA
+455 SLLESS

-485 EVIEGIRI
+485 EVLEGIRL
-493 GTVLGKKLQVRSES
+493 GTILGKKLQVRSES

-568 TNVVALAKAVSMI
+568 TNVVALAKAVDMI
-581 PNLEIQISFRTT
+581 SNLEIQISFRTT
-593 SGELPYIVIAYDSR
+593 SGELPYIVVAYDSR

-635 VMKQMVGSTTDVE
+635 VMKQMVGSTTDVD

-661 HGKGYNYQG
+661 HGKGFNYQG
-670 YYASKHTKK
+670 YYASKHTRK
-679 MVDKIEAM
+679 MVDKIQSM
-687 GIKVMS
+687 GIKVLS

-701 DVDATSGSGKV
+701 DVDANSGSGKV

-719 AAHYIN
+719 AASYIN

-732 TRTMNKLFMAK
+732 TRTMNGLFMAK

>member
-44 TGYSNSFTTN
+44 TSYSNSFTTN

-209 IDKGMQSDEFKTET
+209 IDKGMQSDELKTET

-283 DEAQQKV
+283 DEAQQKA

-325 EIGEDGDGDG
+325 EIGEDDN

-568 TNVVALAKAVSMI
+568 TNVVALAKAVDMI
-581 PNLEIQISFRTT
+581 SNLEIQISFRTT
-593 SGELPYIVIAYDSR
+593 SGELPYIVVAYDSR
-607 VDKFIKVKTLFQYL
+607 IDKFIKVKTLFQYL

-635 VMKQMVGSTTDVE
+635 VMKQMVGSTTDVD

-679 MVDKIEAM
+679 MVDKIQSM
-687 GIKVMS
+687 GIKVLS

-701 DVDATSGSGKV
+701 DVDANSGSGKV

-719 AAHYIN
+719 AASYIN

-732 TRTMNKLFMAK
+732 TRTMNGLFMAK

>member
-1 MSWYEDFKTGTKDYL
+1 MSWYNDFKTGTKDYL

-21 KQSKTT
+21 KQSKT
-27 SYSKYG
+27 YSKYG

-44 TGYSNSFTTN
+44 TGYSNSFTT
-54 TQTKSKNLYKM
+54 TQVKSKNLYKM

-75 VSIVTGKNIPVK
+75 VSIVTGKAIPVK

-139 KSIEKVVG
+139 QSIQKVVG
-147 PAKLKEWLETANK
+147 PAKLKEWQETAK
-160 KGVEDVI
+160 KKNVDDII
-167 YTVKD
+167 YTIKD

-243 LKGLNEITKIAK
+243 LKGLSEITKIAK

-264 TDDALVVACDI
+264 TDDALIVACDI
-275 FDVILRCI
+275 FEVILNNI
-283 DEAQQKV
+283 DAEEQKA

-299 KANGQGQGA
+299 KGNGNGQGQA
-308 PQAGEGEQ
+308 QQAGEGEE
-316 EAGEDDIDV
+316 EAGEDDIEV
-325 EIGEDGDGDG
+325 EMGDGGSEGMG
-335 DDNDESEDF
+335 DDGEDF
-344 DEAGG
+344 DEAG
-349 DNEVAEEG
+349 DNGPAEPG

-369 GKGKNAKPAEGKLS
+369 GKGKGKPADGKLS

-394 EKQKEFLRGEIKK
+394 EKQKEFLRGEVKK
-407 GNVSSNENKQ
+407 GSVSSSENKS

-428 KTVGQ
+428 KKVGE
-433 ELANGVVITKGIDCI
+433 ELANGKVVTKGIDCI
-448 VVKKMNQ
+448 VVKKMTQ
-455 SLLESA
+455 TLLESH
-461 DFPLADLRYNAKDGE
+461 DFPLSSLRYNAKEGE
-476 HQNSVQCAS
+476 HQCQPQCAS
-485 EVIEGIRI
+485 EVAEGIRI

-525 SSLGFGNEHVFFTKE
+525 SSLGFGNEHVFYTKE

-555 SGSMSGTKWRKTM
+555 SGSMGGTKWRKTM

-593 SGELPYIVIAYDSR
+593 SGELPYVVVAYDSR

-621 RPGGTT
+621 QPGGTT

-635 VMKQMVGSTTDVE
+635 VMKQMVGSTTDVD

-661 HGKGYNYQG
+661 HGKGYSYQG
-670 YYASKHTKK
+670 YYASKHTRK

-687 GIKVMS
+687 GIKVLS
-693 YFVSEYSG
+693 YFVSDYSG
-701 DVDATSGSGKV
+701 DMDPNSGSGKV

-719 AAHYIN
+719 AASYIN

-732 TRTMNKLFMAK
+732 TRTMNKLFMNKPAGI
-743 ES
+743 E

>member
-44 TGYSNSFTTN
+44 TSYSNSFTTN

-209 IDKGMQSDEFKTET
+209 IDKGMQSDELKTET

-283 DEAQQKV
+283 DEAQQKA

-325 EIGEDGDGDG
+325 EIGEDDN